1 MCGGCFCYER
11 KVCFRS
17 MKDIIELK
25 GVGDKTKKSLTK
37 LGINFVEDLYM
48 YFPRQY
54 DRMSSPISVEDI
66 KVDEVNTLS
75 VRLVSMPIMRK
86 VRNLSISTC
95 VFGDKTG
102 SLEAVYF
109 NMPFISKTMKCG
121 CEYIIRG
128 FVKKKGNKFQIEHP
142 KLYSK
147 EEYEKLESTL
157 QPIYPLT
164 VGVSNNFI
172 LKCVKQ
178 AFSLSELVETTLD
191 NDFLPEEYIEK
202 YGLLNKKESVYKL
215 HFPENEDELLKA
227 RKSLAF
233 REFFVF
239 IMRLRM
245 IRSSN
250 QAENQGLVMEES
262 IFTKKLIEELPYRL
276 TSAQERSFSEILR
289 DMQSGFQMNRLIQ
302 GDVGSGKTIVSMLAA
317 ITCVANGYQCA
328 FMAPTEVL
336 ARQHMEFAIELAKR
350 YKMPLKP
357 ALLTGSLT
365 AKEKKEIYTDIA
377 NNQVNFIVG
386 THAIFQEKVEYAKL
400 GLVVTDEQHRFGVNQ
415 REKLVEK
422 GEKPHVLVMSA
433 TPIPRSLAIILYGDL
448 NVSIMDEMPKNR
460 IPIKNCVVST
470 KFRKQSYDLMLSEIK
485 QGRQVYVIC
494 PMVESEENDL
504 GLENVVD
511 YADKLKSVLPQ
522 TVQIAYL
529 HGKMKSAQKDKIM
542 QDFSDKNIDILV
554 STTVIEVGIDVPNAT
569 VILIENADR
578 FGLAALHQLRGRV
591 GRGKEQSYC
600 IFMSQTENKKTM
612 ERLEILKNSN
622 DGFFIANEDLR
633 LRGAGDLFGI
643 KQSGEMEFSLAD
655 IYRDAD
661 ILKQAAASVDD
672 LCAKDAKKA
681 QEILEI
687 VSKEK
692 FFEDKSHII

>member
-1 MCGGCFCYER
+1 
-11 KVCFRS
+11 

-25 GVGDKTKKSLTK
+25 GVGEKTKKSLGK
-37 LGINFVEDLYM
+37 LGILFVEDLYM

-54 DRMSSPISVEDI
+54 DKMTSPVSVEDVR
-66 KVDEVNTLS
+66 VDEVNTLC
-75 VRLVSMPIMRK
+75 VRLLTMPVTRK
-86 VRNLSISTC
+86 VRNLAISTC
-95 VFGDKTG
+95 LFGDKTG

-109 NMPFISKTMKCG
+109 NMPFISKTMKNG
-121 CEYIIRG
+121 CEYVVRG
-128 FVKKKGNKFQIEHP
+128 FVKRKGNKLQIEHP

-147 EEYEKLESTL
+147 EEYEKLENSL

-164 VGVSNNFI
+164 DGVSNNFI

-178 AFSLSELVETTLD
+178 AFLLKEVFENYVTYE
-191 NDFLPEEYIEK
+191 FLPEEYIQK
-202 YGLLNKKESVYKL
+202 YGLMSKEESIYKL
-215 HFPENEDELLKA
+215 HFPANEEELLKA
-227 RKSLAF
+227 RKSLVF

-239 IMRLRM
+239 IIHLRM
-245 IRSSN
+245 IRKN
-250 QAENQGLVMEES
+250 NHIENIGLVMEES
-262 IFTKKLIEELPYRL
+262 IFSKKLIESLPYRL
-276 TSAQERSFSEILR
+276 TNAQERSFSEILR
-289 DMQSGFQMNRLIQ
+289 DMQSGIQMNRLIQ

-336 ARQHMEFAIELAKR
+336 ARQHMEFALELVKR
-350 YKMPLKP
+350 YQMPLKP
-357 ALLTGSLT
+357 VLLTGSLT
-365 AKEKKEIYTDIA
+365 AKEKKDIYADIA
-377 NNQVNFIVG
+377 NNKVNFIVG
-386 THAIFQEKVEYAKL
+386 THAIFQDKVEYAKL

-422 GEKPHVLVMSA
+422 GQKPHVLVMSA

-448 NVSIMDEMPKNR
+448 NFSIMDEMPKNR

-470 KFRKQSYDLMLSEIK
+470 KFRKQSYDLMLSEIEN
-485 QGRQVYVIC
+485 GRQVYVIC
-494 PMVESEENDL
+494 PMVEPEETDL
-504 GLENVVD
+504 GLENVVE
-511 YADKLKSVLPQ
+511 YTNKLRSVFPE

-542 QDFSDKNIDILV
+542 QEFADKHIDILV

-600 IFMSQTENKKTM
+600 IFMSQSENKNTM

-643 KQSGEMEFSLAD
+643 KQSGEMDFSIAD
-655 IYRDAD
+655 IYRDAQV
-661 ILKQAAASVDD
+661 LKNAAAAVDEI
-672 LCAKDAKKA
+672 CEKDVQKA
-681 QEILEI
+681 QEIFDI
-687 VSKEK
+687 ISKEH